1 MMSGTMNWAA
11 VENFILVAELGHVS
25 QAAERR
31 YISQPA
37 LSRQIRGLEEDLGFN
52 LFERH
57 GRKMTLT
64 PSGQMFLEEAREL
77 LASLNQTNQAIER
90 IRLGQKA
97 AVRIAASSVVLRY
110 IIAPAL
116 VEFSRVEPET
126 DVMLYEADNDIQ
138 ALLRDGRAEVIVC
151 GRFPDRK
158 NLTWHELY
166 SFHLFALM
174 HPDHLLA
181 RREQVELDDL
191 LNDQLLLLSTGKS
204 SQLLYAGVIDGQR
217 PRRVVE
223 SHNAETLLTLAE
235 AGLGVAV
242 LSDSVDFTQ
251 HKVAAIPFM
260 RDGAHLGSTTYAAW
274 PKGRHVSAP
283 ALRFLDFVR
292 RERAE
297 VTKTVA
303 PARGT
308 RSARV
313 ARPPEAPA

>member
-1 MMSGTMNWAA
+1 MQFLHVGTSMAMNWAA
-11 VENFILVAELGHVS
+11 IENFVLVAELGHVS

-37 LSRQIRGLEEDLGFN
+37 LSRQIRGLEENLGFH

-116 VEFSRVEPET
+116 VEFSKVEPET

-166 SFHLFALM
+166 SFHLYALM
-174 HPDHLLA
+174 YPEHPLA
-181 RREQVELDDL
+181 RSAQVELDDL

-204 SQLLYAGVIDGQR
+204 SQLLYAGVIEGQR

-223 SHNAETLLTLAE
+223 SQNPETLLTLAE

-242 LSDSVDFTQ
+242 FSDSVDFSH
-251 HKVAAIPFM
+251 HKVAAVPFM
-260 RDGAHLGSTTYAAW
+260 RDGARLGSTTYAAW

-297 VTKTVA
+297 LTKTV
-303 PARGT
+303 
-308 RSARV
+308 
-313 ARPPEAPA
+313 EAGYK